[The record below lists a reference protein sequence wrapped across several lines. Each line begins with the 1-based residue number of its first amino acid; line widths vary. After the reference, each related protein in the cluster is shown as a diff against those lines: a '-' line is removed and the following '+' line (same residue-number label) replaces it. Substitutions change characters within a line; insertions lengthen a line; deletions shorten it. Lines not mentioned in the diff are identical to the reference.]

1 MEIEDKYEPGENP
14 QAASYL
20 HVKRPGWLRLSFDQN
35 RNFVGQIFE
44 QKIAFLAS
52 VVFNRKTFNDTQL
65 SIPPDT
71 SKDDI
76 QR

>member
-1 MEIEDKYEPGENP
+1 MEFEDKYEPGENP

-20 HVKRPGWLRLSFDQN
+20 HVIKRPGGLRLSFDQN

-52 VVFNRKTFNDTQL
+52 VVFNRKTFNL
-65 SIPPDT
+65 FYFILT
-71 SKDDI
+71 SA
-76 QR
+76 